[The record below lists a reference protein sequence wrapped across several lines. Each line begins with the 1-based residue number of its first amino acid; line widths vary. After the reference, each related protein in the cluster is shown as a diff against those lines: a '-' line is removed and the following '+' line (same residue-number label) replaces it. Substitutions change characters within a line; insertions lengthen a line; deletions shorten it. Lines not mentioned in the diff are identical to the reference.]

1 MENDF
6 EKKIEDKEREKKKK
20 QQKHKTKI
28 THTTVFQPHR
38 DPLL

>member
-6 EKKIEDKEREKKKK
+6 EKKIEDKERKKKK